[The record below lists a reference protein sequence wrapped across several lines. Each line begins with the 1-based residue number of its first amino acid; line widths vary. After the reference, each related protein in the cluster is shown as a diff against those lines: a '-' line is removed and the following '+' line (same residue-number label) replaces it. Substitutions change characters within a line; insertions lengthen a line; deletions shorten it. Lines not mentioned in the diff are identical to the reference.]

1 MWITPADSQLRSIP
15 SLTMTLDNLFHDLE
29 SQLERELDAEL
40 LNRLEDEERER
51 RSKLTLRDRLIAI
64 QEDQDTHLVSFNLTD
79 EREITGTIKNI
90 GKDWVAIEVDTPQE
104 LYGALIVSLLAIRS
118 LCIPIECERLSLG
131 NQVGEVTDSAL
142 EALSSRPRLAQKVNL
157 AFVLRDIGR
166 RRKTVT
172 IATQKQNVR
181 GTIDHVGQDHLDLRT
196 SYGMLICTLREVL
209 YVRIE

>member
-1 MWITPADSQLRSIP
+1 MWITPADSQLRCLP

-64 QEDQDTHLVSFNLTD
+64 QADRDPHQISLNLTAG
-79 EREITGTIKNI
+79 REITGSIKNV
-90 GKDWVAIEVDTPQE
+90 GKDWVAIEVDSPQE
-104 LYGALIVSLLAIRS
+104 LHGALIVSLLALRSIR
-118 LCIPIECERLSLG
+118 IPIECERLSLG

-172 IATQKQNVR
+172 IASQTQNIR

-196 SYGMLICTLREVL
+196 SHGMLICALTEVL

>member
-1 MWITPADSQLRSIP
+1 
-15 SLTMTLDNLFHDLE
+15 MTLDNLFHDLE

-64 QEDQDTHLVSFNLTD
+64 QADQDPHQISLNLTD
-79 EREITGTIKNI
+79 GREITGSIKNV
-90 GKDWVAIEVDTPQE
+90 GKDWVAIEVDSPQE
-104 LYGALIVSLLAIRS
+104 LHGALIVSLLALRSIR
-118 LCIPIECERLSLG
+118 IPVGRERQSLG
-131 NQVGEVTDSAL
+131 NQVGEVTDTAL

-166 RRKTVT
+166 RRKPVYVYTAAET
-172 IATQKQNVR
+172 FR
-181 GTIDHVGQDHLDLRT
+181 GTIDHVGHDHLDLRT
-196 SYGMLICTLREVL
+196 SQGMIICAVNEVL

>member
-64 QEDQDTHLVSFNLTD
+64 QDDQDPHQIALNLTNG
-79 EREITGTIKNI
+79 REITGTIKNV

-104 LYGALIVSLLAIRS
+104 LHGALVVSLLAIRS

-142 EALSSRPRLAQKVNL
+142 EALSSRPRLAHKVNL

-172 IATQKQNVR
+172 IATQQQNVR

-196 SYGMLICTLREVL
+196 SYGMLICALIDVL

>member
-1 MWITPADSQLRSIP
+1 MWITPADSQLRFLP

-51 RSKLTLRDRLIAI
+51 RSKLALRDRLIALQGA
-64 QEDQDTHLVSFNLTD
+64 QEKISISLDLK
-79 EREITGTIKNI
+79 EGREISGSIKNV
-90 GKDWVAIEVDTPQE
+90 GKDWTALEVEHPQE
-104 LYGALIVSLLAIRS
+104 LHGALIVALHAVRLLR
-118 LCIPIECERLSLG
+118 IPNELERLSLG

-142 EALSSRPRLAQKVNL
+142 EALSSRPRLAQKINL

-166 RRKTVT
+166 RRKPVYVYTAAET
-172 IATQKQNVR
+172 FR
-181 GTIDHVGQDHLDLRT
+181 GTIDHVGHDHLDLRT
-196 SYGMLICTLREVL
+196 SQGMIICALNEVL

>member
-1 MWITPADSQLRSIP
+1 
-15 SLTMTLDNLFHDLE
+15 MTLDNLFHDLE

-51 RSKLTLRDRLIAI
+51 RSKLALRDRLIALQGT
-64 QEDQDTHLVSFNLTD
+64 QEKITISLNLKD
-79 EREITGTIKNI
+79 GREISGSIKNV
-90 GKDWVAIEVDTPQE
+90 GKDWTALEVEGPQE
-104 LYGALIVSLLAIRS
+104 LHGALIVALQAVRS
-118 LCIPIECERLSLG
+118 LRIPNELERLSLG

-142 EALSSRPRLAQKVNL
+142 EALSSRPRLAQKINL
-157 AFVLRDIGR
+157 AFVMRDIGR

>member
-64 QEDQDTHLVSFNLTD
+64 QARQEPHQISLNLSNG
-79 EREITGTIKNI
+79 REITGNIKNV

-104 LYGALIVSLLAIRS
+104 LHGALIVSLLAIRS

-142 EALSSRPRLAQKVNL
+142 EALSQRPRLAQKVNL

-196 SYGMLICTLREVL
+196 SYGMLICALIDVL